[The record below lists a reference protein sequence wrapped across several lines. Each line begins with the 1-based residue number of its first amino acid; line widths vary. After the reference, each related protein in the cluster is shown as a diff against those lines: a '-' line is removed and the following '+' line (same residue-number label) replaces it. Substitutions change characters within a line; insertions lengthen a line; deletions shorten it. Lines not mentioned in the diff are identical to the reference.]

1 MSLLRRMDRAYCVFQ
16 KLQQDYCNMKTSL
29 SERIT
34 IDPEICHGKPCIR
47 GLRYPVETVLE
58 WLSSGMSVEDIEQE
72 DIFAV
77 LDFASRVVQIKRI
90 EMLAA

>member
-1 MSLLRRMDRAYCVFQ
+1 MNDSLDQ
-16 KLQQDYCNMKTSL
+16 
-29 SERIT
+29 RIT
-34 IDPEICHGKPCIR
+34 SNPEICHGKPCIR

-58 WLSSGMSVEDIEQE
+58 WLSSGMSVEDILKDYEDIEQE
-72 DIFAV
+72 DILAA

>member
-1 MSLLRRMDRAYCVFQ
+1 ME
-16 KLQQDYCNMKTSL
+16 TSL

-34 IDPEICHGKPCIR
+34 TNPEICHGKPCIR

-58 WLSSGMSVEDIEQE
+58 WLGSGMSAEEILNDYQDIEHEDIL
-72 DIFAV
+72 AA
-77 LDFASRVVQIKRI
+77 LSFASRVVKIKRI